1 MIGQGGSGFALEF
14 TGKELTID
22 AEISAINKIDGF
34 LAKFEEE
41 LTDEEAAAI
50 VAA

>member
-14 TGKELTID
+14 ASKELTIN
-22 AEISAINKIDGF
+22 AEISAIQKLDGF

-41 LTDEEAAAI
+41 LTEEEAAALTE
-50 VAA
+50 